1 MRPQS
6 PRLQELLESFSGG
19 LRIEQRRGL
28 KETMQK
34 LNIAV
39 GLGMLTL
46 IIGGGLGLSSCAS
59 TNYTYTAPSPA
70 DIPELIME
78 WDRLERTIGL
88 VKPEFREQYAKAL
101 KALSNAIAEQERW
114 RARAENK

>member
-1 MRPQS
+1 
-6 PRLQELLESFSGG
+6 LQELLESFSGG
-19 LRIEQRRGL
+19 LKIVLRLGR

-39 GLGMLTL
+39 GFVMLTL
-46 IIGGGLGLSSCAS
+46 IIGGVLVLSSCAS

-78 WDRLERTIGL
+78 WDKLERTIGL

>member
-1 MRPQS
+1 MMR
-6 PRLQELLESFSGG
+6 
-19 LRIEQRRGL
+19 
-28 KETMQK
+28 K
-34 LNIAV
+34 LNIVASCV
-39 GLGMLTL
+39 MLTL
-46 IIGGGLGLSSCAS
+46 IIGGGIVLSSCAS
-59 TNYTYTAPSPA
+59 TQYTYTAPSPA

-78 WDRLERTIGL
+78 WDRLERSLGL

>member
-1 MRPQS
+1 M
-6 PRLQELLESFSGG
+6 PRLQELLGLFSGG
-19 LRIEQRRGL
+19 LKIVLRLGR
-28 KETMQK
+28 KEMMRK

-46 IIGGGLGLSSCAS
+46 ILGGGLALSSCAS

-70 DIPELIME
+70 DIPALIME
-78 WDRLERTIGL
+78 WDKLERTIGQ

>member
-1 MRPQS
+1 M

-19 LRIEQRRGL
+19 LKIVLRQGL
-28 KETMQK
+28 KEMMQR

-39 GLGMLTL
+39 GFGMLTL
-46 IIGGGLGLSSCAS
+46 IIGGGLALSSCAS
-59 TNYTYTAPSPA
+59 TNYNYTAPSPA

>member
-1 MRPQS
+1 V
-6 PRLQELLESFSGG
+6 LLESFSGG
-19 LRIEQRRGL
+19 LKIVLRLGR
-28 KETMQK
+28 KEMMQK

-39 GLGMLTL
+39 GCVTLTL
-46 IIGGGLGLSSCAS
+46 ILGGGLVLSSCAS
-59 TNYTYTAPSPA
+59 TSYTYTAPSPA

-78 WDRLERTIGL
+78 WDRLERSLGQ

-114 RARAENK
+114 RTRAENK

>member
-1 MRPQS
+1 
-6 PRLQELLESFSGG
+6 LLVLLESFFGG
-19 LRIEQRRGL
+19 LKIVLRLGRKEMMQR
-28 KETMQK
+28 
-34 LNIAV
+34 LNIAASCV
-39 GLGMLTL
+39 MLTL
-46 IIGGGLGLSSCAS
+46 IIGGGIVLSSCAS

-78 WDRLERTIGL
+78 WDRLERSLGL
-88 VKPEFREQYAKAL
+88 VRPEFREQYAKAL

>member
-1 MRPQS
+1 M

-19 LRIEQRRGL
+19 LKTEQRLGR
-28 KETMQK
+28 KETMK
-34 LNIAV
+34 RLNIGV
-39 GLGMLTL
+39 SCVMLIW
-46 IIGGGLGLSSCAS
+46 IIGGGIVLSSCAS
-59 TNYTYTAPSPA
+59 TQYTYTAPSPA

>member
-1 MRPQS
+1 M
-6 PRLQELLESFSGG
+6 
-19 LRIEQRRGL
+19 LRQGQNEMMQR
-28 KETMQK
+28 
-34 LNIAV
+34 LNIGV
-39 GLGMLTL
+39 GLGILSL
-46 IIGGGLGLSSCAS
+46 IIGGGLALSSCAS
-59 TNYTYTAPSPA
+59 TSYNYTAPSPA

-78 WDRLERTIGL
+78 WDRLERSLGL

>member
-1 MRPQS
+1 MT
-6 PRLQELLESFSGG
+6 
-19 LRIEQRRGL
+19 QR
-28 KETMQK
+28 
-34 LNIAV
+34 LNIAA
-39 GLGMLTL
+39 GFGMLSL
-46 IIGGGLGLSSCAS
+46 IVGGGLALSSCAS
-59 TNYTYTAPSPA
+59 TSYTYTAPAPA

-78 WDRLERTIGL
+78 WDRLERTIGQ

>member
-1 MRPQS
+1 
-6 PRLQELLESFSGG
+6 LQGLLESFFGG
-19 LRIEQRRGL
+19 LRTEQRLGQN
-28 KETMQK
+28 EMMQK
-34 LNIAV
+34 LNIVAGFV
-39 GLGMLTL
+39 MLTL
-46 IIGGGLGLSSCAS
+46 IIGGGLVLSSCAS

-70 DIPELIME
+70 DIPALIME
-78 WDRLERTIGL
+78 WDRLERTIGQ

>member
-1 MRPQS
+1 M
-6 PRLQELLESFSGG
+6 LKL
-19 LRIEQRRGL
+19 GL
-28 KETMQK
+28 KEMMRK

-39 GLGMLTL
+39 GFVTLTL
-46 IIGGGLGLSSCAS
+46 ILGGVLGLSSCAS
-59 TNYTYTAPSPA
+59 TSYTYTAPSPA
-70 DIPELIME
+70 DIPALIME
-78 WDRLERTIGL
+78 WDRLERSLGQ

>member
-1 MRPQS
+1 MM
-6 PRLQELLESFSGG
+6 
-19 LRIEQRRGL
+19 QR
-28 KETMQK
+28 
-34 LNIAV
+34 LNIAA
-39 GLGMLTL
+39 GFGMLSL
-46 IIGGGLGLSSCAS
+46 IVGGGLALSSCAS
-59 TNYTYTAPSPA
+59 TNYNYTAPAPA

-78 WDRLERTIGL
+78 WDKLERSLGL

>member
-1 MRPQS
+1 M
-6 PRLQELLESFSGG
+6 LLESFCGG
-19 LRIEQRRGL
+19 LKIVQRLGQN
-28 KETMQK
+28 EMMQR

-39 GLGMLTL
+39 GLGILSL
-46 IIGGGLGLSSCAS
+46 IIGGGLALSSCAS
-59 TNYTYTAPSPA
+59 TSYTYTAPSPA

-78 WDRLERTIGL
+78 WDKLERTIGL

-114 RARAENK
+114 RSRAENK

>member
-1 MRPQS
+1 M
-6 PRLQELLESFSGG
+6 LKL
-19 LRIEQRRGL
+19 GL
-28 KETMQK
+28 KEMMRK
-34 LNIAV
+34 LNIVAGFV
-39 GLGMLTL
+39 MLTL
-46 IIGGGLGLSSCAS
+46 ILGGGLALSSCAS

-70 DIPELIME
+70 DIPALIME

-88 VKPEFREQYAKAL
+88 VRPEFREQYAKAL